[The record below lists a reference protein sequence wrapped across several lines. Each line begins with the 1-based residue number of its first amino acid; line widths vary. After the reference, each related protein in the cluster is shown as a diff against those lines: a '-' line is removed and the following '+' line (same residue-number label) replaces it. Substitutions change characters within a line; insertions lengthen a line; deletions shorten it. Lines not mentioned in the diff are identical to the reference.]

1 MSKIKAPTTSKILA
15 YITSAIFI
23 ATVVVGYIGT
33 FMSTDSTITD
43 VAVFVTSISISGGV
57 YGSSMKYYFN
67 KAKSENVIKEQ
78 LRAYKE
84 IMKIRL
90 NYNESMMKL
99 KREYDMSD
107 EDVSEIES
115 ESPIDDV
122 SEDLIVGI
130 NETISSDFN
139 ETKSIDIE

>member
-15 YITSAIFI
+15 YITSMIFI

-90 NYNESMMKL
+90 SYNESMMKL
-99 KREYDMSD
+99 KREYDMSN
-107 EDVSEIES
+107 EDISEIES

-139 ETKSIDIE
+139 ETKSIDVE

>member
-1 MSKIKAPTTSKILA
+1 MSKIKAPSTSKILA
-15 YITSAIFI
+15 YITSIIFI
-23 ATVVVGYIGT
+23 ACVVVGYIGT
-33 FMSTDSTITD
+33 FMSTESTITD

-84 IMKIRL
+84 IMKMRL

-99 KREYDMSD
+99 KREYDMSN
-107 EDVSEIES
+107 EDISEIES

-122 SEDLIVGI
+122 SEDLIDGI
-130 NETISSDFN
+130 NETISTDFN
-139 ETKSIDIE
+139 ETKSIDVD